1 MSMDAYYT
9 AMAGLQ
15 AIGARMDALSANL
28 ANIQTTGYQAV
39 QAMTE
44 AAPYVGGNAPSGA
57 DVVALTPGPNTQPG
71 ALVKTGD
78 PLNLGLGGDAWLAVQ
93 TPRGLALTR
102 DGALQLSVDGLLT
115 DSRGNPVLGANGA
128 PVSLPAL
135 SSMTIGSDGTISGIS
150 PTQPGQT
157 QSYGQIFL
165 VATPPGTLTALG
177 GALFAPPD
185 PNRLQPATKGSVAQG
200 YLNGSNVDPVRGMVD
215 MIDANRSY
223 QLQTQLMKSYASD
236 SSALNTLLAQG

>member
-15 AIGARMDALSANL
+15 AIGAKMDALSANL
-28 ANIQTTGYQAV
+28 ANVQTTGYQAV

-44 AAPYVGGNAPSGA
+44 AAPYTGGSAPAGA
-57 DVVALTPGPNTQPG
+57 DVVALTPGPETQPG
-71 ALVKTGD
+71 SLIKTGN
-78 PLNLGLGGDAWLAVQ
+78 PLNVGLGGDAWLVVQ

-102 DGALQLSVDGLLT
+102 NGALQLSTDGLLT
-115 DSRGNPVLGANGA
+115 DSSGNPVLGANGA

-150 PTQPGQT
+150 PSQPGQT
-157 QSYGQIFL
+157 QSYGQLFL

-177 GALFAPPD
+177 GALYAPPD
-185 PNRLQPATKGSVAQG
+185 PNRLQPATKGSLAQG
-200 YLNGSNVDPVRGMVD
+200 YLNGSNVDAVQGMVD
-215 MIDANRSY
+215 LIDANRSY
-223 QLQTQLMKSYASD
+223 QLQTQLMKTYSD
-236 SSALNTLLAQG
+236 NSTALNTLLAQG